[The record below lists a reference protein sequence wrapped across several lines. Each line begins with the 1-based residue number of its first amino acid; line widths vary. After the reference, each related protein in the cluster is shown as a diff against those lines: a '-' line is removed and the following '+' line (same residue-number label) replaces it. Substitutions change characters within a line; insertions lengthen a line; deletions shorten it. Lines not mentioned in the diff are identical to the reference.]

1 MNDDCRLRYEVTM
14 EELLYNEFEP
24 KNFFPSFF
32 RTSKAVLLSPRV
44 FYQGMRTEGSFLN
57 PFLYMLCCVIFH
69 VLVFGL
75 LQRNFG
81 LMFRNL
87 LLGMAF
93 PLITAGFLFFIVTK
107 VFKASGSYETAF
119 RVNAYASAVNL
130 VTWLP
135 FVGLLFELY
144 RIYLIVV
151 GLSAGFSL
159 KMGRSLLAIVLT
171 MAAYIM
177 AAAVIGHLRG
187 GQ

>member
-1 MNDDCRLRYEVTM
+1 MRLQW
-14 EELLYNEFEP
+14 
-24 KNFFPSFF
+24 KSFF
-32 RTSKAVLLSPRV
+32 ITSLSLKTSFRV
-44 FYQGMRTEGSFLN
+44 FSGHQRRFSFHPGFSIRGMRTEGSFLN

-69 VLVFGL
+69 VFVFGL

>member
-1 MNDDCRLRYEVTM
+1 
-14 EELLYNEFEP
+14 
-24 KNFFPSFF
+24 
-32 RTSKAVLLSPRV
+32 
-44 FYQGMRTEGSFLN
+44 
-57 PFLYMLCCVIFH
+57 
-69 VLVFGL
+69 
-75 LQRNFG
+75 
-81 LMFRNL
+81 MFRNL